1 LTKFKILLHRRAES
15 FLGKLDA
22 HKRNRIAD
30 KLRELEDF
38 PATKLDI
45 IKIAGEEDTFRL
57 RIGKY
62 RALFKI
68 YHKENIIVVVDI
80 DLRKRVYRP

>member
-1 LTKFKILLHRRAES
+1 MKFKVLLHRKAES
-15 FLGKLDA
+15 VLGKLDA
-22 HKRNRIAD
+22 NSRKRITD

-38 PATKLDI
+38 PSTKLDI
-45 IKIAGEEDTFRL
+45 VKIAGEEDTFRL

-68 YHKENIIVVVDI
+68 YERENIIVVANLG
-80 DLRKRVYRP
+80 LRKKVYRP

>member
-1 LTKFKILLHRRAES
+1 MKSRVLLHRRVES
-15 FLGKLDA
+15 FLKRLDA
-22 HKRNRIAD
+22 GSKKRIIG

-38 PATKLDI
+38 PSTKLDI
-45 IKIAGEEDTFRL
+45 VKIAGEEDTFRL

-68 YHKENIIVVVDI
+68 YDKEKTIVVANL
-80 DLRKRVYRP
+80 DLRKRVYRS

>member
-1 LTKFKILLHRRAES
+1 LTKFKVLLHRRAES

-22 HKRNRIAD
+22 NKRNRIAD
-30 KLRELEDF
+30 KLKELEEF
-38 PATKLDI
+38 PGPKLDLT
-45 IKIAGEEDTFRL
+45 KIAGEEDTFRL

-68 YHKENIIVVVDI
+68 YSKENIIVIVNI
-80 DLRKRVYRP
+80 DLRKRVYRS